1 MSIIHRKD
9 MVIKKNPGVGLL
21 DTFDNMVKEYLRIT
35 DDELDYICQSAA
47 DDELAL
53 LTKGT
58 TSFVERRMVIEILNK
73 YIDYG

>member
-1 MSIIHRKD
+1 MSRISRKN
-9 MVIKKNPGVGLL
+9 MVINKNPGRGLL

-47 DDELAL
+47 EDELTL

-58 TSFVERRMVIEILNK
+58 TSFVERRRIIEIINK
-73 YIDYG
+73 YIKYE